1 MNCPISF
8 TAALLP
14 DPCLC
19 SLLIKTFIHTYMW
32 IKSKPNYRACLL
44 MHVTPLAS
52 YALDQ
57 LGK

>member
-8 TAALLP
+8 TAALP
-14 DPCLC
+14 PCLC
-19 SLLIKTFIHTYMW
+19 SLLIKIFIHTYMW
-32 IKSKPNYRACLL
+32 ISSKPNYRACLL
-44 MHVTPLAS
+44 SHNTPLAD